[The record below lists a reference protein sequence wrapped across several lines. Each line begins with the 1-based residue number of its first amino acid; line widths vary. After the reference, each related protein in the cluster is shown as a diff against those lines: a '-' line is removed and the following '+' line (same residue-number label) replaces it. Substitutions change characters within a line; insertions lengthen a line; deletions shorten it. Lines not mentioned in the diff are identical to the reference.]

1 MSNQICSITLGRIII
16 AARRNQ
22 GLSQR
27 ELAML
32 LSAKIGSEFSFVE
45 LSKIE
50 NDSPAETLRER
61 LDVRDRHY
69 DKFIQSFCDLFNI
82 DVDWIEQIRQQ
93 TEPQPLDLSKAMFP
107 VYIDLSVTDGD

>member
-1 MSNQICSITLGRIII
+1 MSNQICPITLGRVII

-50 NDSPAETLRER
+50 NDR
-61 LDVRDRHY
+61 LDVRDLKY
-69 DKFIQSFCDLFNI
+69 NKLIQCFCDLFDI
-82 DVDWIEQIRQQ
+82 DRHWVEQIRNQ
-93 TEPQPLDLSKAMFP
+93 TEPQPLDLSKAVFP
-107 VYIDLSVTDGD
+107 VHVNCCLTDGN

>member
-1 MSNQICSITLGRIII
+1 MSNEVCLITLGRVII

-50 NDSPAETLRER
+50 NAR
-61 LDVRDRHY
+61 LDVRDLIY
-69 DKFIQSFCDLFNI
+69 NKLIQSFCDLFNI
-82 DVDWIEQIRQQ
+82 DSPTETLRERNWVEQIRSQ
-93 TEPQPLDLSKAMFP
+93 TEPQPLDLSKAVFP
-107 VYIDLSVTDGD
+107 VHINCCLTDGH

>member
-1 MSNQICSITLGRIII
+1 MSNQICPITLGRIII
-16 AARRNQ
+16 AARHSQ

-50 NDSPAETLRER
+50 NDR
-61 LDVRDRHY
+61 LDVCDQKY
-69 DKFIQSFCDLFNI
+69 DNLIQSFCDLF
-82 DVDWIEQIRQQ
+82 DVDRNWVEQIRNQ
-93 TEPQPLDLSKAMFP
+93 TEPEPLDLSKAVFP
-107 VYIDLSVTDGD
+107 VHINCCLTDGY

>member
-1 MSNQICSITLGRIII
+1 MSNQICPITLGRVIIG
-16 AARRNQ
+16 ARRSQ

-32 LSAKIGSEFSFVE
+32 LSSKIGSEFSFVE

-50 NDSPAETLRER
+50 NDR

-69 DKFIQSFCDLFNI
+69 NKFIQSFCDFFNI

-93 TEPQPLDLSKAMFP
+93 TEPQPIDLSKAVFP
-107 VYIDLSVTDGD
+107 VHINCCLTEEH

>member
-1 MSNQICSITLGRIII
+1 MQVSPITLGRVII

-32 LSAKIGSEFSFVE
+32 LSTKIGNEFSFVE

-50 NDSPAETLRER
+50 NDR
-61 LDVRDRHY
+61 LDVRDRNY
-69 DKFIQSFCDLFNI
+69 DKLIESFCDLFDI
-82 DVDWIEQIRQQ
+82 DRLWVEQIRSQ
-93 TEPQPLDLSKAMFP
+93 TEPKPLDLSKAVFP
-107 VYIDLSVTDGD
+107 VYIELSLTDGE